1 MTASLQSTEF
11 TIKADSKEIAE
22 IEKRFLAAFPE
33 MVKTTT
39 VTSRGRDFEMTT
51 IIFNKKA

>member
-1 MTASLQSTEF
+1 MTTALQNTEI

-22 IEKRFLAAFPE
+22 IEKRFKAAFPE

-39 VTSRGRDFEMTT
+39 VTSRGRNFEMTT